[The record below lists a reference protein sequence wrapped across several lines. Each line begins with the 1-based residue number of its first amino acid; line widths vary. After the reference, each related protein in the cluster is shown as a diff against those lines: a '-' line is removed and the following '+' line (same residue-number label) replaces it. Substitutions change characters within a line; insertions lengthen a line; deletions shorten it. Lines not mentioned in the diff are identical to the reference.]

1 MWAIWIYLHIKS
13 ETHPSVKVA
22 DEHFDHI
29 FDEAVICN
37 QPVAFLVKHLKK
49 SVIDYSWK
57 IAVLNEC
64 DFVQFLLL
72 NRVSRQTSQ
81 SEVLVQIFEVGVEVV
96 LDELGIPSE
105 NVEILHLY
113 ITLHLRW
120 QHALSV
126 TTDKN

>member
-13 ETHPSVKVA
+13 ETHPSVKVT
-22 DEHFDHI
+22 DEHLDHI
-29 FDEAVICN
+29 FDEAVISN
-37 QPVAFLVKHLKK
+37 QPVAFQVKHLKK
-49 SVIDYSWK
+49 SIIDYSWK

-96 LDELGIPSE
+96 FDELGVSSE
-105 NVEILHLY
+105 DVEILHLD
-113 ITLHLRW
+113 IALHLLW
-120 QHALSV
+120 EYALSV
-126 TTDKN
+126 ITDKN

>member
-13 ETHPSVKVA
+13 ETHPGVKVT
-22 DEHFDHI
+22 DEHLDHI

-96 LDELGIPSE
+96 FDELGISSE